1 MAPELGHETTDA
13 MIDAGWYVATGLYTK
28 LVRTLESF
36 E

>member
-13 MIDAGWYVATGLYTK
+13 MIDAGWYVAPGLYTK